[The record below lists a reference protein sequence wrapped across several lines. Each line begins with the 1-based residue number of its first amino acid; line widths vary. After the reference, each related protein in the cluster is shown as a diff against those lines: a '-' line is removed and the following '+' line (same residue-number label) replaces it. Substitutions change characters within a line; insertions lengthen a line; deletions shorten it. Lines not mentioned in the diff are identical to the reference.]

1 MGARLP
7 GAPLGRARSS
17 RAMRFPLGGGQT
29 GDPASFKSQPGASP
43 PSPPSPAPP
52 GSRSLHLFAVAAV
65 LNTVIPAPVQ
75 PAQPLPAAVQPR
87 PPLQPQSVFPPA
99 PAVPSQPPILPQP
112 AAAPTPPVAKPLEPQ
127 TQLAAVQPAGFA
139 FNPGIVRSRAAP
151 GPRPLPFPGT
161 RSRPPFPRPRWML
174 IPLRR
179 PHGQP
184 AQWLREKNPW
194 IKDWE

>member
-1 MGARLP
+1 
-7 GAPLGRARSS
+7 
-17 RAMRFPLGGGQT
+17 MRFPLGGGQT
-29 GDPASFKSQPGASP
+29 GDPASLGSRPGASP
-43 PSPPSPAPP
+43 PSLLSPAPP
-52 GSRSLHLFAVAAV
+52 GSRSLRLFAVAAV

-127 TQLAAVQPAGFA
+127 PQLAAVQPAGFA
-139 FNPGIVRSRAAP
+139 FNPGIVRSWAAP
-151 GPRPLPFPGT
+151 GPRPLPFPCT
-161 RSRPPFPRPRWML
+161 RPWPQFPHPRWML
-174 IPLRR
+174 VPLRR

-184 AQWLREKNPW
+184 PSGLGK
-194 IKDWE
+194 KTLG